1 MENISE
7 LRPEALPR
15 TERLHGRKAY
25 LDVLK
30 NGHAHRGFF
39 LIFTL
44 SPPKKEGSGYGFRRV
59 FAEVSRETR

>member
-15 TERLHGRKAY
+15 SERLHGRKAY

-39 LIFTL
+39 LIFTI
-44 SPPKKEGSGYGFRRV
+44 SPPMRESSGYGFKKGFV
-59 FAEVSRETR
+59 EGLRETR